1 VSRVAYEGVAKR
13 FGDVVALR
21 EFDLEV
27 PDGAFLVM
35 LGPSGC
41 GKTTALRI
49 LAGLELPD
57 AGKVLLGD
65 RDVTRLQPRDRD
77 IAMVFQSYALYPHMT
92 VAENIAYPLGLRHV
106 EKAERTRAVRE
117 VAELLEIGHLLDRRP
132 KQLSGGQ
139 RQRIALARAIVRD
152 PQAFLM
158 DEPLSNLDA
167 KLRASMRGELKRLQ
181 KRLSATTIY
190 VTHDQAEATTMADLV
205 AVMHD
210 GVLEQLAPP
219 LEIYDRPATRFVA
232 TFVGN
237 PPLNV
242 LPGALDGERR
252 AFVIAGTPVPLTES
266 AYIACAEHRVTEL
279 GIRPEDLS
287 VVDPGRADALA
298 GEIYV
303 VEPLGNETLVQVRIG
318 DSVVALLLERGWD
331 APIGMPIG
339 VALEP
344 AAACFFDGDGRT
356 VVHRSDRPEPR
367 AHEVRWPAKATPQG
381 HPQTRERSVL

>member
-1 VSRVAYEGVAKR
+1 MSRVEYQAVAKR
-13 FGDVVALR
+13 FGEVVALR
-21 EFDLEV
+21 DFDLVV

-57 AGKVLLGD
+57 AGRVLLGD

-77 IAMVFQSYALYPHMT
+77 VAMVFQSYALYPHMT
-92 VAENIAYPLGLRHV
+92 VAENIAYPLDLRHV
-106 EKAERTRAVRE
+106 EKAERKRAVHD
-117 VAELLEIGHLLDRRP
+117 VAALLEIGHLLDRRP

-181 KRLSATTIY
+181 KRLAATTIY

-219 LEIYDRPATRFVA
+219 LEIYDRPETRFVA

-242 LPGALDGERR
+242 MPGALDADRH
-252 AFVIAGTPVPLTES
+252 AFVVAGTAVLLDD
-266 AYIACAEHRVTEL
+266 AVFADCAKHGVTEI
-279 GIRPEDLS
+279 GVRPEDL
-287 VVDPGRADALA
+287 VVCDPGRADALP
-298 GEIYV
+298 GEVYV
-303 VEPLGNETLVQVRIG
+303 VEPLGNETLVQARIG
-318 DSVVALLLERGWD
+318 ESVVALLLGRGWD
-331 APIGMPIG
+331 APIGTPIG

-344 AAACFFDGDGRT
+344 ATACFFDPDGRT
-356 VVHRSDRPEPR
+356 AVHRTDRTEAKRPDR
-367 AHEVRWPAKATPQG
+367 ATARGE
-381 HPQTRERSVL
+381 PQTRERSVL